1 MRTPLLRANVS
12 EARVK
17 AIESAKLLKRLE
29 EREAELERLRY
40 NKIKLQIKEEKEK
53 DKIERISEAIE
64 TGDPSAANSPKSRK
78 EIAISKEV
86 LKQLFEERC
95 DAFARCYFSPRL
107 NENYDGIIKEKNSEL
122 HSWTFPSC
130 GK

>member
-40 NKIKLQIKEEKEK
+40 NKIKI
-53 DKIERISEAIE
+53 
-64 TGDPSAANSPKSRK
+64 
-78 EIAISKEV
+78 
-86 LKQLFEERC
+86 QL
-95 DAFARCYFSPRL
+95 S
-107 NENYDGIIKEKNSEL
+107 
-122 HSWTFPSC
+122 
-130 GK
+130 